1 MTSILSFMELFINTI
16 KMPPDHFPL
25 SPQIKINIS
34 ERERERERES
44 EKERERGG
52 DKRDINVIGGKP

>member
-1 MTSILSFMELFINTI
+1 
-16 KMPPDHFPL
+16 MPPDHFPL